1 MMLAIAEQPAAD
13 VAAALE
19 AVQARLGPPSSGER
33 IGGNVQPRHRRILAA
48 RGAATG
54 RGGRA

>member
-1 MMLAIAEQPAAD
+1 MVLATAEQPAAD

-33 IGGNVQPRHRRILAA
+33 IDGNVQPRHRRILAA
-48 RGAATG
+48 RRVDTG
-54 RGGRA
+54 RGGCS